1 MSGGQKKT
9 DEGHLLDRWRLILSG
24 FGAIGT
30 FVGVIQYSQRLKL
43 MIGGTILAIWV
54 VFELLLLCRSKVI
67 PLLFKGASEKEAT
80 RKGYVPTTRWMFSGI
95 LTAILLA
102 AGYKAIDEH
111 FTPPPEPV
119 SRSVYSMIVLDATEK
134 MNQKFE
140 GSTSKWEAVQTTFQ
154 DYFMRANR
162 FSNYGMIVI
171 GGGNPQEKETQACDI
186 PSVPLI
192 PLVHD
197 DGDGTI
203 TLAKDLSLENL
214 QNGFRSQQPN
224 GEGSLSLAFFRAK
237 DQLENL
243 PVARDSIRIIVLVT
257 SASDDCKGEIDWDGL
272 INDIQLV
279 SKVISI
285 HKELILLD
293 ENIPPRLE
301 EIAEGPTGDPDLYIQ
316 LAQNYEELTKAFFRL
331 AERLEAH
338 YATTTSTPGSMD
350 EQGIAASPA
359 SGDTDGN
366 EPGSNPRSKTTATS
380 GLIPAVRTLTCTP
393 TTTTV
398 TATNTTAPLAST
410 EEERIP
416 ASTITF
422 TSTTTFTP
430 TATGTE
436 TITPYPTVKPTKKIV
451 TVTPAPTNTPVPP
464 PTTDPCCMHCTVNSQ
479 PCGGACIPLTSV
491 CHVGPGCAC
500 KP

>member
-293 ENIPPRLE
+293 EIIPPRLE
-301 EIAEGPTGDPDLYIQ
+301 EIAEGPTGDLDLYIQ
-316 LAQNYEELTKAFFRL
+316 LAKNYEELTKAFFRL
-331 AERLEAH
+331 VERLEAH
-338 YATTTSTPGSMD
+338 DAMTTSTPPSM
-350 EQGIAASPA
+350 EEPEIAVSPA
-359 SGDTDGN
+359 SHPNGDQPVT
-366 EPGSNPRSKTTATS
+366 NPRPGGTAT
-380 GLIPAVRTLTCTP
+380 GELVTAVQTVTCTS
-393 TTTTV
+393 TA
-398 TATNTTAPLAST
+398 TATNTMALLAST
-410 EEERIP
+410 EDEKLP
-416 ASTITF
+416 ALTITF
-422 TSTTTFTP
+422 TSTSTFTP

-436 TITPYPTVKPTKKIV
+436 TIMPYPTTVKPTRKII

-464 PTTDPCCMHCTVNSQ
+464 PPTDSCCMHCTANSK
-479 PCGGACIPLTSV
+479 PCGDACISLNDI
-491 CHVGPGCAC
+491 CHITEPGCAC